1 MQVIKCPVCG
11 SHVPVEAAVEIPIAG
26 ETVKFCSVRCAEV
39 GEGQAGAGGPAK
51 PPRPESPRRP
61 R

>member
-11 SHVPVEAAVEIPIAG
+11 SHVPIEAVVEIPVGG
-26 ETVKFCSVRCAEV
+26 ETARFCSVRCAEV
-39 GEGQAGAGGPAK
+39 GEEQAGASGSAQ
-51 PPRPESPRRP
+51 PPRPEPPRRN